1 MSTNKN
7 EFFVL
12 AEGDVVIAVDE
23 YAHDYVEHR
32 VRIDSVEYDE
42 ENVCED
48 NPKGMVCHGRDID
61 EEEWGDDYVTV
72 VTPANFIRKAD
83 IKVIELENNM
93 LVVVEDVSEENYY
106 KNPRITYLDDVEYNC
121 WELFKKYA
129 EMVGARFP
137 KDEDGDYGPD
147 FDIAKQISEK
157 IIDLVEEVFGVP
169 FPMSKEG

>member
-1 MSTNKN
+1 MGNKK
-7 EFFVL
+7 EFFDL

-23 YAHDYVEHR
+23 YAHDYIEHR
-32 VRIDSVEYDE
+32 VRIDSVEYDD

-48 NPKGMVCHGRDID
+48 NPSGMVCHGRDLD
-61 EEEWGDDYVTV
+61 EGDWGDDYVTV

-93 LVVVEDVSEENYY
+93 LVVVEDITDESCY
-106 KNPRITYLDDVEYNC
+106 KNPRITYLDAVEDEC

-157 IIDLVEEVFGVP
+157 IIDLVEEVFGIP
-169 FPMSKEG
+169 FPMSNEG